1 MPPPAR
7 NARQSLAPS
16 TAKARQLSH
25 LNSQLAQL
33 QAHLADLQ
41 DIMRVTAVQAENI
54 KALGGLNGALLMAAG
69 KVLGEP
75 FDPNTGTGGEW
86 WWLWLN
92 DDGDGRGCSCIG
104 TPFWAFALLSFI
116 YPFFF
121 VRGNGPKAS
130 WWMNGT
136 DGFLLFLFF
145 FLITVATACCYQY
158 HLHVGSRGERKRKEG
173 KRKKKQNIGNNPH
186 QWKK

>member
-1 MPPPAR
+1 MINAPPIKRMVFKLTFENYKIKPPAR

-75 FDPNTGTGGEW
+75 FDPNTGTGGE
-86 WWLWLN
+86 
-92 DDGDGRGCSCIG
+92 
-104 TPFWAFALLSFI
+104 
-116 YPFFF
+116 
-121 VRGNGPKAS
+121 
-130 WWMNGT
+130 
-136 DGFLLFLFF
+136 
-145 FLITVATACCYQY
+145 
-158 HLHVGSRGERKRKEG
+158 
-173 KRKKKQNIGNNPH
+173 
-186 QWKK
+186 